1 MRRIRKQLEDGC
13 VNDTPYSR
21 FLIRQGM
28 ELSRDFLATHG
39 VKPDTFSKIQEEGA
53 ARYGELCDC
62 IRWGQ
67 KGRALSIAFH
77 LQELL
82 SHAVYVADF
91 ARRSEHENQPTNS

>member
-13 VNDTPYSR
+13 VNDIPYSR

-62 IRWGQ
+62 IRTGQ
-67 KGRALSIAFH
+67 KERALSIGFH
-77 LQELL
+77 LKELL
-82 SHAVYVADF
+82 NHAVYAAEL
-91 ARRSEHENQPTNS
+91 ARRTQDESQPKT